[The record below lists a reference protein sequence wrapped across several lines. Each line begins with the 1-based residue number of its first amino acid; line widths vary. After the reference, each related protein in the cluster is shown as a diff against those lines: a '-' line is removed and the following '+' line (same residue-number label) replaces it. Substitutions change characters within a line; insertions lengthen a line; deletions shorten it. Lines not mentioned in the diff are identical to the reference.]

1 VLAVILGGTTIELL
15 WAHGVLV
22 ALLGAPVVAS
32 VGTAA
37 VTLTAMSW
45 RGQNVSGRRDD
56 FLHFRASSWNGPAD
70 GRSPT
75 P

>member
-1 VLAVILGGTTIELL
+1 VFAVLLGGTTIELL
-15 WAHGVLV
+15 WAYGVLV
-22 ALLGAPVVAS
+22 ALLCAPVVAS

-37 VTLTAMSW
+37 VTLTALSW
-45 RGQNVSGRRDD
+45 RGQNVFGRRHD
-56 FLHFRASSWNGPAD
+56 FLHFRASSLNGPVD